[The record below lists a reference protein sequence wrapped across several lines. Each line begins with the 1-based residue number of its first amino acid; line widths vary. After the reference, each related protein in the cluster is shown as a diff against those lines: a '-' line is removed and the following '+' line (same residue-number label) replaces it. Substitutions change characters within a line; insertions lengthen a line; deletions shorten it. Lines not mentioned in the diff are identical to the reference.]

1 MAPHETPRP
10 NMNYVSQN
18 QLSGSE
24 ATAMAIALP
33 APAALKTAMLNARD
47 GLMIITYQLIIRVC
61 FLARRWNY

>member
-1 MAPHETPRP
+1 
-10 NMNYVSQN
+10 MNYASQN
-18 QLSGSE
+18 QVSGGE

-47 GLMIITYQLIIRVC
+47 GFMIIGYQLIIRVL